1 MLFNHKSHSGNAG
14 VGFFVEKAFIQSI
27 NRTFVYIIES
37 YIHINEAFVYI
48 NEDFIQT
55 YSLK

>member
-1 MLFNHKSHSGNAG
+1 MLFTKKSHSGNAG
-14 VGFFVEKAFIQSI
+14 VGFFDEKAFIQSI

-37 YIHINEAFVYI
+37 SVHINEAFIYI

-55 YSLK
+55 YSQK